1 MRRLSF
7 TLLLLTLVCVPAAL
21 ASGSSLDGNS
31 AVGDGALSVINA
43 SGSITVV
50 GKGTIYGQIEKGTIA
65 VTDPDPTDGPPM
77 VVVGAEHTTHSAGSN
92 VTTYS
97 GKDITFRGVSG
108 RYKIVIS
115 AATGIDF
122 LAVGVGKAWLKGDP
136 TVGPVGSYT
145 VDGAKMQ
152 PLPVASSVA
161 LPAGT
166 TWAGQVVPFGV
177 QPTTTT
183 SP

>member
-1 MRRLSF
+1 MRRLSL
-7 TLLLLTLVCVPAAL
+7 TMLLLTLVCVPAAL
-21 ASGSSLDGNS
+21 AGGA

-43 SGSITVV
+43 SGSITVI
-50 GKGTIYGQIEKGTIA
+50 GKGTIYGQIDKGTVT

-77 VVVGAEHTTHSAGSN
+77 VVVGAEHTHPAGGH
-92 VTTYS
+92 VTIYS

-115 AATGIDF
+115 AATGVDF
-122 LAVGVGKAWLKGDP
+122 LAVGVGRAWLKADS
-136 TVGPVGSYT
+136 TLGPVGTYT

-152 PLPVASSVA
+152 ALPVASTVA
-161 LPAGT
+161 VPAGT
-166 TWAGQVVPFGV
+166 TWAGLVVPFGV
-177 QPTTTT
+177 QPSVATTT

>member
-7 TLLLLTLVCVPAAL
+7 TLLLLTLVCVPVAL
-21 ASGSSLDGNS
+21 AEGA

-43 SGSITVV
+43 SGSITVA
-50 GKGTIYGQIEKGTIA
+50 GKGTIYGQLDKGTIT
-65 VTDPDPTDGPPM
+65 VTDPDTTDGPPM
-77 VVVGAEHTTHSAGSN
+77 VVVGAEHTHPAGGH
-92 VTTYS
+92 VTIYS

-115 AATGIDF
+115 AATGVDF

-136 TVGPVGSYT
+136 TVSSAGTYT
-145 VDGAKMQ
+145 VDGSKMQ
-152 PLPVASSVA
+152 TVPTAPAVAP
-161 LPAGT
+161 PAGT
-166 TWAGQVVPFGV
+166 TWAGQVVQFGV
-177 QPTTTT
+177 QPATTTTT

>member
-7 TLLLLTLVCVPAAL
+7 TMLLLTLVCVPAAL
-21 ASGSSLDGNS
+21 AGGT

-43 SGSITVV
+43 SGSITVI
-50 GKGTIYGQIEKGTIA
+50 GKGTIYGQIDKGTVT

-77 VVVGAEHTTHSAGSN
+77 VVVGAEHTHPAGGH
-92 VTTYS
+92 VTIYS
-97 GKDITFRGVSG
+97 GKDITFRGFSG
-108 RYKIVIS
+108 RYKLVIS
-115 AATGIDF
+115 SASGVDF
-122 LAVGVGKAWLKGDP
+122 LAVGVGKAWLKADP
-136 TVGPVGSYT
+136 TLGPVGNYT

-152 PLPVASSVA
+152 PLPATSAVA

-166 TWAGQVVPFGV
+166 TWAGLVVPFGV
-177 QPTTTT
+177 QPTATTTT